1 MTWYGWRGP
10 ILVCDLVCVY
20 GILVRDIVCV
30 YVCHVCV
37 CVYMYVTWYV
47 WHGPILFVCMYAS
60 NGKLYMCHMCMV
72 YVHVHTRTPARRAP
86 GYVTLVYQGS
96 SGVQALQALATAGC

>member
-1 MTWYGWRGP
+1 
-10 ILVCDLVCVY
+10 
-20 GILVRDIVCV
+20 
-30 YVCHVCV
+30 
-37 CVYMYVTWYV
+37 MYVTWYV

-86 GYVTLVYQGS
+86 GYPYPG
-96 SGVQALQALATAGC
+96 ALARARGPAAQTTKA